1 VRRRHELRTPLA
13 NLIGSTQVALSRQRS
28 AGDFRE
34 ELQANLEDLER
45 LRSIVNDM
53 LFLARADR
61 GEVATGLVLSPVA
74 QEVRKTIEFFEFV
87 LDESRSQVGIAGDV
101 QAAAQLESALFR
113 RAMSNLLQNAIEH
126 SPPGR
131 G

>member
-1 VRRRHELRTPLA
+1 MRRRHELRTPLA